1 MTHRRSFPLMQ
12 DSAAYKRSA
21 EMATAAR
28 DKTASVWSSIASSN
42 MVQNTSSRM
51 GSAFGAAKT
60 RISASMSQHNIS
72 GAAAGGAAPAA
83 EGEKPAAGAADAA
96 KPTNGTEAK

>member
-1 MTHRRSFPLMQ
+1 MQ